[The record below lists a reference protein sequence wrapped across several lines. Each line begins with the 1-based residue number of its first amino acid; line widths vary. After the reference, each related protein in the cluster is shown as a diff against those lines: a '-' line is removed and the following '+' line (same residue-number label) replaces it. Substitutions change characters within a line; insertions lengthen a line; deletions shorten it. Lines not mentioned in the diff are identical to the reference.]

1 MSVLRRGRV
10 PGSVVPAVLGVIIL
24 GLAGC
29 GAVPSDGGSTRASGS
44 SVDVGSLPPAVCSR
58 APTTNRD
65 ARTLIVLDWDGGP
78 SPLDARTT
86 LSPLNPADL
95 PMYDGLT
102 SDEDAEVFKEE
113 VRVRIETILCDL
125 DPVDMRVITGRA
137 SDYPAAT
144 HVHLTLDTAP
154 SGGRQAGQA
163 DYDPC
168 NLYVDDTVL
177 IWGGR
182 IAEVAGPGWLRHEW
196 VNMLANVTT
205 HEIGHTLG
213 FAHPA
218 ENGIT
223 VDADIARRAIMMS
236 SHTVTS
242 LSQPQAFLIPQ
253 ATCPAAAQG
262 ASNGVNYQVINA
274 TLNASAMKAPSTIVD
289 DGSGVISCEHGDEA
303 LEY

>member
-1 MSVLRRGRV
+1 M
-10 PGSVVPAVLGVIIL
+10 
-24 GLAGC
+24 
-29 GAVPSDGGSTRASGS
+29 SGS
-44 SVDVGSLPPAVCSR
+44 AGDVGPWPDVVCSR
-58 APTTNRD
+58 APTTSRE
-65 ARTLIVLDWDGGP
+65 AHTLIILDWDGGP

-86 LSPLNPADL
+86 LSPLNPMEL
-95 PMYDGLT
+95 PIYDGLA
-102 SDEDAEVFKEE
+102 SDEDAEAFKEE
-113 VRVRIETILCDL
+113 VRRRIETILCDL

-137 SDYPAAT
+137 HDYPAAT
-144 HVHLTLDTAP
+144 HVHLTLNTAP

-182 IAEVAGPGWLRHEW
+182 IAEVAGPGWLRREW
-196 VNMLANVTT
+196 VNILANVTT

-213 FAHPA
+213 FAHPD
-218 ENGIT
+218 ELGIT

-236 SHTVTS
+236 FHTVAS

-253 ATCPAAAQG
+253 TTCPAAAHG
-262 ASNGVNYQVINA
+262 ASNGVNYQIINA
-274 TLNASAMKAPSTIVD
+274 GVDASAMRASSAFVE
-289 DGSGVISCEHGDEA
+289 DGSGVISCEHDHET